1 MDTFRATASLC
12 LVLVLVLALAWVL
25 KRAYGKK
32 LLNSSVAKIVGGV
45 SVGSRERIVVVEVA
59 GRWLVVGV
67 SAGRMTAIADLEP
80 HSFAQAAK
88 SALSSQ
94 TDTAL

>member
-1 MDTFRATASLC
+1 
-12 LVLVLVLALAWVL
+12 
-25 KRAYGKK
+25 
-32 LLNSSVAKIVGGV
+32 
-45 SVGSRERIVVVEVA
+45 VVEVA